1 MEKKQRTIRKTVSY
15 TGIGL
20 HTGEISTVT
29 FKPANVNSGIIFKRV
44 DLPTQP
50 EIPADIEH
58 VIDISR
64 GTTIAIGDAKVCTIE
79 HLLSAIVGLEI
90 DNILVEIDGVEV
102 PVADGSAIVYV
113 NTIKKGEVIEQ
124 DCEKNYLAIAEP
136 ISFSAPDDNVDI
148 VIVPSDTLKV
158 TFLVDYNH
166 PFLKTQYTSMMSVE
180 KEFVPGFASAQ
191 TFAFLHEIRELKE
204 NNLIKGGS
212 IDNALVIG
220 EPDMSTQEINELKR
234 IFRYKKDIY
243 IDENTGLLNGKKLR
257 YYNEFVRHKVVDLMG
272 DIALLGIPLKGHIIA
287 ARSGHKTNVE
297 LIKRIR
303 KLYEREILQQ
313 KYQKKKRKD
322 VVFDINAI
330 MRILPHR
337 YPFLLVDKIISF
349 HSRESIV
356 GIKNVTINE
365 PFFRGHFPGHPIMP
379 GVLILEAMAQ
389 TGGVLLLNTL
399 DDPENHVA
407 YFVSIDKVKF
417 RKPVLPGDQ
426 LRFEMKM
433 INIKKSAAKIAGQ
446 AYVGESLVCEGVL
459 TARIMDK

>member
-1 MEKKQRTIRKTVSY
+1 MVERQRTINRPVSY

-20 HTGEISTVT
+20 HTGEISSVT
-29 FKPANVNSGIIFKRV
+29 FRPAPVNSGIIFKRI
-44 DLPTQP
+44 DLPGQP

-64 GTTIAIGDAKVCTIE
+64 GTTIAIGEAKVSTIE
-79 HLLSAIVGLEI
+79 HLLAAIAGLEI

-102 PVADGSAIVYV
+102 PATDGSAIEFIH
-113 NTIKKGEVIEQ
+113 TIEKGEIIEQ
-124 DCEKNYLAIAEP
+124 GEEKRYLELAEP
-136 ISFSAPDDNVDI
+136 ISFSAPKENVD
-148 VIVPSDTLKV
+148 VVVVPSDTLKV
-158 TFLVDYNH
+158 TFLIDYNH

-180 KEFVPGFASAQ
+180 KEFVPGFASAR
-191 TFAFLHEIRELKE
+191 TFAFLNEIRELK
-204 NNLIKGGS
+204 NKGLIKGGS
-212 IDNALVIG
+212 LDNALVIG
-220 EPDMSTQEINELKR
+220 EPDMSEQEINELKR
-234 IFRYKKDIY
+234 TFNYDKEIYVDKK
-243 IDENTGLLNGKKLR
+243 TGLLNGKELR

-272 DIALLGIPLKGHIIA
+272 DIALLGISLKGHIIA

-297 LIKRIR
+297 LMKRIR

-313 KYQKKKRKD
+313 KYQKKKSKD

-365 PFFRGHFPGHPIMP
+365 PFFQGHFPGHPIMP
-379 GVLILEAMAQ
+379 GVLILEAMGQ

-407 YFVSIDKVKF
+407 YFMSIDKVKF

-433 INIKKSAAKIAGQ
+433 LTMKKSVAKISGKAF
-446 AYVGESLVCEGVL
+446 VEDKLVCEGVF
-459 TARIMDK
+459 TAKIMEK